1 MYRAVIS
8 WLLLFLLVGWVIYIN
23 PQARQEAT
31 DLWEEA
37 KPTVVAWR
45 DKVVEVF
52 QDLINDGNN
61 PRIDHDPVSPEL
73 NIDVIV
79 TFNNQSSSL

>member
-1 MYRAVIS
+1 MYRTVIS

-37 KPTVVAWR
+37 KPTMVAWK
-45 DKVVEVF
+45 DKVVEVL
-52 QDLINDGNN
+52 QDLVNGGNDA
-61 PRIDHDPVSPEL
+61 RIEHEPASPEL

-79 TFNNQSSSL
+79 TFKNQSSSL

>member
-1 MYRAVIS
+1 MYRSVIS
-8 WLLLFLLVGWVIYIN
+8 WLLLFLLIGWVIYIN
-23 PQARQEAT
+23 PQAREEAT

-37 KPTVVAWR
+37 KPTVVAWK

-52 QDLINDGNN
+52 QDFINGGNDA
-61 PRIDHDPVSPEL
+61 RIDHEPVSPEL

-79 TFNNQSSSL
+79 TFNNKGSSL

>member
-1 MYRAVIS
+1 MYRSLIS
-8 WLLLFLLVGWVIYIN
+8 GLLLFLLVGWVIYIN

-52 QDLINDGNN
+52 EDLINGRNDA
-61 PRIDHDPVSPEL
+61 RIDHEPASPEL
-73 NIDVIV
+73 NLDVIV
-79 TFNNQSSSL
+79 TFNNQSSSF

>member
-1 MYRAVIS
+1 MYRSLIS

-52 QDLINDGNN
+52 EDLINGRNDA
-61 PRIDHDPVSPEL
+61 RIDHEPASPEL
-73 NIDVIV
+73 NLDVIV
-79 TFNNQSSSL
+79 TFNNQSSSF

>member
-1 MYRAVIS
+1 MYRSVIS

-52 QDLINDGNN
+52 QDFINGGNDS
-61 PRIDHDPVSPEL
+61 RIDHEPVSPEL

-79 TFNNQSSSL
+79 TFNNHSSSL